1 MANSQLNPDGSTT
14 LVAPGAT
21 ISTPGSF
28 SATGG
33 TNISQPSTTFDAN
46 QISQNQTGDTPSLNF
61 PPAPNPA
68 NTASNSGG
76 ANLSVPAPIPSAEN
90 IINNGSQTTPAE
102 SNNTS
107 LLNKVASL
115 IGMGKSQQTLTNES
129 ENAAGI
135 SGLTSTVNDFNTQL
149 EGLNNQATALQNE
162 ASAGGAI
169 DNQEQQDILKNGNIT
184 TTAGLAPK
192 TAGDLRI
199 NQIKQSAIASQS
211 LTVKSA
217 LYGAQG
223 KLSIAKD
230 AADKA
235 ADAQYADQQQK
246 LDYVKALIDAN
257 APQMG
262 KEEKAQAAIVQSQLA
277 DRQTQIDNAKEDKK
291 TILAMATAALK
302 NNPNDTAAQY
312 AAQQALAESNK
323 DVPDVSKAFALVGQY
338 QSDPVAT
345 QQALANLAATRAST
359 AKNLTDAQT
368 TTSSNGDFAATID
381 LASATAT
388 SVYGQKALK
397 TSLQN
402 AVANK
407 DYPSAYAAI
416 SQATA
421 NGLGGSAGT
430 TFEQQQNSL
439 GVLNALKSSI
449 QAYADAGGDTNILKG
464 SADQIQN
471 KLGTLLTDPKYA
483 SLAVQMTQAFQ
494 NYRLQMTGAAFSP
507 EESKEYAAILPSPS
521 NTLDLNLAKLTGA
534 STYLNSSIE
543 SSIKNVVGPGGVYI
557 KQYAEGAQPSNT
569 TQLTGPDGKLYNVPN
584 DQVTAFKAAGGH

>member
-90 IINNGSQTTPAE
+90 IINNDSQTTPAE

>member
-257 APQMG
+257 APQMD

-302 NNPNDTAAQY
+302 NNPNDSAAQY

>member
-257 APQMG
+257 APQMD

-302 NNPNDTAAQY
+302 NNPNDSAAQY

-359 AKNLTDAQT
+359 AKNLTDIGAEKPATASQT
-368 TTSSNGDFAATID
+368 TYANYAPRLETADSTIGDLTSSLSKMSTGVFA
-381 LASATAT
+381 L
-388 SVYGQKALK
+388 QE
-397 TSLQN
+397 SL
-402 AVANK
+402 
-407 DYPSAYAAI
+407 PSALQT
-416 SQATA
+416 SD
-421 NGLGGSAGT
+421 
-430 TFEQQQNSL
+430 
-439 GVLNALKSSI
+439 I
-449 QAYADAGGDTNILKG
+449 QAYNQAKNNFI
-464 SADQIQN
+464 N
-471 KLGTLLTDPKYA
+471 
-483 SLAVQMTQAFQ
+483 AVLRQES
-494 NYRLQMTGAAFSP
+494 GAAIADSERKNYDQQYFPQPGDSP
-507 EESKEYAAILPSPS
+507 AVIAQKAQNRAQVIASYKTAAGPAYTPPLTSQSSEPTDTSK
-521 NTLDLNLAKLTGA
+521 GA
-534 STYLNSSIE
+534 VWNRS
-543 SSIKNVVGPGGVYI
+543 
-557 KQYAEGAQPSNT
+557 
-569 TQLTGPDGKLYNVPN
+569 DGKYVS
-584 DQVTAFKAAGGH
+584 DGTQWVKQ

>member
-90 IINNGSQTTPAE
+90 IINNGSQTTSAE

-257 APQMG
+257 APQMD

-302 NNPNDTAAQY
+302 NNPNDSAAQY